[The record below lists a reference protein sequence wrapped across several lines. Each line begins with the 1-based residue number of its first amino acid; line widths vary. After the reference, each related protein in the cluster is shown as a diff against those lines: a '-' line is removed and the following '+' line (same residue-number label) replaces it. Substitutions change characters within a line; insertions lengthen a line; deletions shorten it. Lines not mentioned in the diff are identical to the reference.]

1 MSIAIFILPKDPLK
15 SELIRWKNKIKKIM
29 PSQPY
34 ALHPPHMTLINI
46 EIEDEVGVPDIISS
60 IDLNVTP
67 FKIEVTTKDV
77 FWNDIVTGGH
87 TLYFN
92 VCQNKNLL
100 KIQNNIAQSLQP
112 LRKKV
117 PNPYDPIDNKI
128 FYESFEK
135 YGFPYT
141 GLNWK
146 PHFTVASI
154 RTNKTN
160 PIITEFLSINSKYNF
175 IIDQFSIW
183 DIQGD
188 KHVKLKTVYIK

>member
-1 MSIAIFILPKDPLK
+1 MIFSSSLGSFSKLYNSLDSSYSLK
-15 SELIRWKNKIKKIM
+15 ISF
-29 PSQPY
+29 
-34 ALHPPHMTLINI
+34 HF
-46 EIEDEVGVPDIISS
+46 EVLTHFVLGFFGGADSFSGFAVSVYDIISS

-160 PIITEFLSINSKYNF
+160 PIITEFLSINSKYN
-175 IIDQFSIW
+175 
-183 DIQGD
+183 
-188 KHVKLKTVYIK
+188 